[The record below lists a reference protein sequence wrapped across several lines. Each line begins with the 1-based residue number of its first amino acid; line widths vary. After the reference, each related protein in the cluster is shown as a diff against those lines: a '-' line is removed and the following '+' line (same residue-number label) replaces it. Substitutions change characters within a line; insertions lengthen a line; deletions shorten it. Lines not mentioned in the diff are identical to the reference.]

1 MSYAALEKKL
11 RMVSEQDFEFVAHFL
26 DLVLENSKNRTEA
39 EQNAEYL
46 SMLDKSFTQLKNGEN
61 YKLPCFMTRKAF
73 PRCFCSMPQW

>member
-46 SMLDKSFTQLKNGEN
+46 SMLDKSFTQLKNGEVVV
-61 YKLPCFMTRKAF
+61 K
-73 PRCFCSMPQW
+73 SMEELRAMEND